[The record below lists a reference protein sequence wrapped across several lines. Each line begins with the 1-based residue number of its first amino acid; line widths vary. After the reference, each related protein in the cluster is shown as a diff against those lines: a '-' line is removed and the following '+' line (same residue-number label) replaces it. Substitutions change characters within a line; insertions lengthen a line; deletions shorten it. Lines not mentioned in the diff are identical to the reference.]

1 MHAPEQE
8 TARNRRGTSAA
19 LPGIRLGRI
28 AGVELVADYSLLFI
42 VALIAMNLGVAVFP
56 AWHPDW
62 SSGLRWVVAL
72 VASLSFVASIAAH
85 ELAHALVARRYKL
98 PVRRITLFLFG
109 GMAHLEREPESPRQE
124 FWMAI
129 AGPLLSLAIGLGS
142 VALGGLLLGDA
153 TRLETEPMNVARHAS
168 PLATVLLWLGPI
180 NIMLAVFNM
189 VPGFPLDGGRVL
201 RSVLWWITK
210 DLQKATLVAST
221 TGQVFAWYL
230 MGSGVLMLLG
240 RSAPLFGA
248 GFGSGM
254 WLLLIG
260 WFLNKAARSSYQQLM
275 IRQTLADVPLRDV
288 MRTNV
293 VSVPPDL
300 TVSDLLRDYIVGSD
314 QRSFPVVED
323 GVLLGQVHPNDLR
336 ELPRVHWADTPVSR
350 IMVPIGRLR
359 VMKPE
364 DDAIDAL
371 QQLAEQDPIPVVDH
385 SHLVGVA
392 RRDDLMRRLAWN
404 SPRSSPRSA

>member
-8 TARNRRGTSAA
+8 TARNRRGTSAD

-153 TRLETEPMNVARHAS
+153 TRLETEPM
-168 PLATVLLWLGPI
+168 
-180 NIMLAVFNM
+180 
-189 VPGFPLDGGRVL
+189 
-201 RSVLWWITK
+201 
-210 DLQKATLVAST
+210 
-221 TGQVFAWYL
+221 
-230 MGSGVLMLLG
+230 
-240 RSAPLFGA
+240 
-248 GFGSGM
+248 
-254 WLLLIG
+254 
-260 WFLNKAARSSYQQLM
+260 
-275 IRQTLADVPLRDV
+275 
-288 MRTNV
+288 
-293 VSVPPDL
+293 
-300 TVSDLLRDYIVGSD
+300 
-314 QRSFPVVED
+314 
-323 GVLLGQVHPNDLR
+323 
-336 ELPRVHWADTPVSR
+336 
-350 IMVPIGRLR
+350 
-359 VMKPE
+359 
-364 DDAIDAL
+364 
-371 QQLAEQDPIPVVDH
+371 
-385 SHLVGVA
+385 
-392 RRDDLMRRLAWN
+392 
-404 SPRSSPRSA
+404 